1 MQIFRQ
7 WPVYVAGRILPAIV
21 GFAGVALYTRLL
33 DPASFGTYALLL
45 SASFLIGMIG
55 YTWLRVASLRMIA
68 TVAPADEANLV
79 ATIGLAF
86 AAVSLPVCAVI
97 VFVVRIYDPE
107 LGWAPAFLTAACA
120 VASGWFEL
128 NVAIAQA
135 RLRVVA
141 YGLLQTARALGA
153 VLGSLALILAGFKAN
168 ALLGGF
174 AIGNCAGFGACGL
187 WRNALRGRFDREL
200 LRQVFQFGWPSS
212 VASLGYFSITF
223 QRFALGTMGGSA
235 LLGIYAAANDF
246 SQQTVG
252 LLIGTATIAGQP
264 LAFRARDLGS
274 KEQLAEQ
281 MRNNARLIFGVGLP
295 AAAGLM
301 ALSGSISQVYLGP
314 RFHVHSGTVIAIT
327 AAAMLLAG
335 LRGSYFEQVFEI
347 VRDTRAIAV
356 NATLR
361 VVLTIAF
368 SVWSISRYGAVGAAA
383 AILIAEGIGLVFT
396 VLWARRLMHVPIPS
410 QSWLK
415 VAAATGAM
423 VAVVALLPGR
433 STVPGLAAAVAIG
446 TVVYGIVITL
456 THMRRIRSY
465 LGSFSPARG
474 LSRS

>member
-7 WPVYVAGRILPAIV
+7 WPVYVAGRILPAVV

-45 SASFLIGMIG
+45 STSFLIGLIG
-55 YTWLRVASLRMIA
+55 YSWLRVASLRMMA
-68 TVAPADEANLV
+68 TVAPANEANLV

-86 AAVSLPVCAVI
+86 AAMSIPVCAVI

-135 RLRVVA
+135 RLRVVE

-153 VLGSLALILAGFKAN
+153 LLGSFALILAGFEAN

-174 AIGNCAGFGACGL
+174 AIGNCAGFAACGL
-187 WRNALRGRFDREL
+187 WRNAVRGRFEREL
-200 LRQVFQFGWPSS
+200 LRQIFQFGWPSS
-212 VASLGYFSITF
+212 ASALSYFSITF
-223 QRFALGTMGGSA
+223 QRFALAATGGSA
-235 LLGIYAAANDF
+235 PLGIYAAANDF

-252 LLIGTATIAGQP
+252 LLMGTATLAGQP

-281 MRNNARLIFGVGLP
+281 MRHNARLMFGVGLP

-301 ALSGSISQVYLGP
+301 ALSGPISQVYLGP
-314 RFHVHSGTVIAIT
+314 RFQVHSGTVMAIT
-327 AAAMLLAG
+327 AALMFLAG
-335 LRGSYFEQVFEI
+335 LRGSYFEQAFEI
-347 VRDTRAIAV
+347 ARDTRALAV
-356 NATLR
+356 NTILR
-361 VVLTIAF
+361 TVLTIAF
-368 SVWSISRYGAVGAAA
+368 SVWSISRYGAVGAALA
-383 AILIAEGIGLVFT
+383 LLLAEGIGLVVA

-423 VAVVALLPGR
+423 VAAVALVPGR
-433 STVPGLAAAVAIG
+433 STVAGLAAAVAVG
-446 TVVYGIVITL
+446 TVVYGLAIAL
-456 THMRRIRSY
+456 THMRGIRAY
-465 LGSFSPARG
+465 LGSFSPAPG
-474 LSRS
+474 LTRS